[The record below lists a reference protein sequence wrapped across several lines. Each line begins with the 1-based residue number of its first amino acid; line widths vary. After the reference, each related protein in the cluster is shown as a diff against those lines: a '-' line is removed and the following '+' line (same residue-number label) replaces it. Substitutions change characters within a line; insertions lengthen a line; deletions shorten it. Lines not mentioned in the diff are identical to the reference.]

1 MAFPRTSG
9 YPDYS
14 STGAMKFDRALWSGK
29 LIKKFYRTSVIPFI
43 ANIDYEGEIME
54 QGDLIYIRAVPD
66 ITIRDYVKGQKIE
79 YERPETGPALDLVID
94 KGKYFA
100 FSCDDVDKWQS
111 DLDLL
116 ELWSSDASIQL
127 KLVVDSDILSSIPAS
142 VDPLNAGI
150 TAGAISMNI
159 NLGRSGA
166 PVQITKSNVLDYI
179 IDCATILDER
189 NVPETDR
196 WLVIPAWLSAMIK
209 KSDLSN
215 VARTGDDESSI
226 RNGMIGMIDRFTVYS
241 SNYVSSS
248 VESGGLAYNVMFGHL
263 SALTF
268 ASQIL
273 KTETLRAESTFGDL
287 VRGLMVYGYKVI
299 KPESMGVLY
308 ASR

>member
-1 MAFPRTSG
+1 MAFPRTAG
-9 YPDYS
+9 HPDYS
-14 STGAMKFDRALWSGK
+14 STGTMKFDRALWSGK

-43 ANIDYEGEIME
+43 ANVDYEGEIQE

-100 FSCDDVDKWQS
+100 FACDDVDKWQS
-111 DLDLL
+111 DSDLL
-116 ELWSSDASIQL
+116 ELWSNDASIQL

-142 VDPLNAGI
+142 ADAANKGSA
-150 TAGAISMNI
+150 AGAISMNI
-159 NLGRSGA
+159 DLGGSGT

-196 WLVIPAWLSAMIK
+196 WLVIPAWIAAMIK

-215 VARTGDDESSI
+215 VARTGDEESSI

-241 SNYVSSS
+241 SNYISNVTD
-248 VESGGLAYNVMFGHL
+248 SGSLAYNVMFGHN

-273 KTETLRAESTFGDL
+273 KTETLRSESTFGDL
-287 VRGLMVYGYKVI
+287 VRGLLVYGYKVI
-299 KPESMGVLY
+299 KPEALGVLY
-308 ASR
+308 AKR

>member
-1 MAFPRTSG
+1 MAFPRTAG

-29 LIKKFYRTSVIPFI
+29 LIKKFYNTSVIPFI
-43 ANIDYEGEIME
+43 ANVDYEGEILE
-54 QGDLIYIRAVPD
+54 QGDLIYIRAVPN

-79 YERPETGPALDLVID
+79 YERPETGATLDLVID
-94 KGKYFA
+94 HGKYFA
-100 FSCDDVDKWQS
+100 FACDDVDKWQS
-111 DLDLL
+111 DLRLL
-116 ELWSSDASIQL
+116 DLWSNDASMQL
-127 KLVVDSDILSSIPAS
+127 KLVVDSDILATIPAS
-142 VDPLNAGI
+142 VDPANAGS
-150 TAGAISMNI
+150 TAGAVSMNI
-159 NLGRSGA
+159 DLGSSGH
-166 PVQITKSNVLDYI
+166 PVQITKNNVLDYI
-179 IDCATILDER
+179 IDCAAILDER

-226 RNGMIGMIDRFTVYS
+226 RNGAIGMIDRFTVYS
-241 SNYVSSS
+241 SNYVSSAL
-248 VESGGLAYNVMFGHL
+248 ESGSLAYNVMFGHT

-268 ASQIL
+268 ASEIL

-299 KPESMGVLY
+299 KPEAMGVLY
-308 ASR
+308 ATR